1 MGRHIV
7 LVRHAAVA
15 AERDLP
21 RQRWE
26 LSDDGRVQARA
37 LARLPLWRRVE
48 RLFCSTEVKAH
59 ETAQIVG
66 SPNGISVS
74 VVEGLH
80 EVERGPE
87 GWIADYISA
96 VRDWFEH
103 PREPVHGWETAE
115 NAHARIERGVKDLL
129 AVEAGLFAVVG
140 HGLTLALFVAALV
153 RVDPARV
160 WESIGLPDL
169 CVVDVD
175 QRRVVRPFAGP
186 VDAAR

>member
-1 MGRHIV
+1 MGRRIV

-15 AERDLP
+15 VELDIP

-26 LSDDGRVQARA
+26 LSDDGRARA
-37 LARLPLWRRVE
+37 RTLSRLPRWRRVE

-59 ETAQIVG
+59 ETAQIIG
-66 SPNGISVS
+66 SPNGISVT

-87 GWIADYISA
+87 RWIADYGSA

-115 NAHARIERGVKDLL
+115 SARARVGRCINRLL
-129 AVEAGLFAVVG
+129 VVQPDPFAVVG
-140 HGLTLALFVAALV
+140 HGLTLALHVAALTGAE
-153 RVDPARV
+153 PATV
-160 WESIGLPDL
+160 WDAIGLPDL

-175 QRRVVRPFAGP
+175 QRCVVRPFAGRGS
-186 VDAAR
+186 ATR